1 MLTGWVQDRL
11 LVGDRTAAHD
21 GFLNTVA
28 FTPRETDSISGLGCP
43 LQGRVVITGTHETM
57 PAVLKA
63 ALSFHWPE
71 RTDHAKNAWQD
82 IQPFFLALLSLL
94 LPSQRTESIHNVR
107 TFFFFAGKSCC
118 WLQKLVS
125 ADANEHGIR
134 SAPYDPYIPNSPSAD
149 APPPKTQRVQ
159 AQVDEVVNI
168 MQDNIDK
175 VMQRGERLDDL
186 RGKTGKAR
194 RQSLYRVDPRY
205 WYANRG
211 SSVYFAS
218 FSTRSESSA

>member
-82 IQPFFLALLSLL
+82 IQPFFLALFFPSSSSQPENRKYTQCTYFFLFRRKKLL
-94 LPSQRTESIHNVR
+94 LV
-107 TFFFFAGKSCC
+107 AK
-118 WLQKLVS
+118 VS
-125 ADANEHGIR
+125 
-134 SAPYDPYIPNSPSAD
+134 
-149 APPPKTQRVQ
+149 
-159 AQVDEVVNI
+159 
-168 MQDNIDK
+168 
-175 VMQRGERLDDL
+175 
-186 RGKTGKAR
+186 
-194 RQSLYRVDPRY
+194 
-205 WYANRG
+205 
-211 SSVYFAS
+211 
-218 FSTRSESSA
+218 